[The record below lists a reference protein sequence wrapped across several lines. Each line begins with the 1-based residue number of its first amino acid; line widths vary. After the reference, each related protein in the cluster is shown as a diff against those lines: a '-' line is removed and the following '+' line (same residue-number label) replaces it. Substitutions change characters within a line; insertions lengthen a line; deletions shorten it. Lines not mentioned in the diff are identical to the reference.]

1 MPSAPRPPKKPAVS
15 LEEARR
21 NRFDGDWANYK
32 PPKPTFTGT
41 KALISYSLKELV
53 DYIDWQPFFYTW
65 ELYKRFPDL
74 LNDPEVGETATSLY
88 NDALAMLDKLIKD
101 ERLQAN
107 AILGF
112 WPANSHNE
120 TITLYADDSRTTELC
135 RWNFLRQQMP
145 RKGNNPQ
152 DPKQCH
158 LSLADFVAPVVSGV
172 NDYVGAFV
180 VTSGVGLEAI
190 AAEYDAQNDD
200 YNSILVKALADRLA
214 EAFAER
220 LHQRVRTE
228 FWGYAPS
235 ESLATEELVKATYQ
249 GIRPAPGYPACPVH
263 EEKTTLFK
271 LLEATSVTGVELTES
286 YAMYPAAAVC
296 GYYFSHPQSCYFGVK
311 PMHEASLA
319 ASGI

>member
-1 MPSAPRPPKKPAVS
+1 VS
-15 LEEARR
+15 LEEARK
-21 NRFDGDWANYK
+21 NRFDGGWRTYT
-32 PPKPTFTGT
+32 PPNPCFTGT
-41 KALISYSLKELV
+41 QTLLSYPLAELV

-65 ELYKRFPDL
+65 ELYKRYPEIL
-74 LNDPEVGETATSLY
+74 QDPEVGETATSLY
-88 NDALAMLDKLIKD
+88 NDALAMLSKLTSD
-101 ERLQAN
+101 GRLQAN
-107 AILGF
+107 ATFGF
-112 WPANSHNE
+112 WPANSQDE
-120 TITLYADDSRTTELC
+120 TVVLYTDESRATELC

-145 RKGNNPQ
+145 RGGKDRR

-158 LSLADFVAPVVSGV
+158 LSLADFVAPVDLGV
-172 NDYVGAFV
+172 PDYVGAFV

-190 AAEYDAQNDD
+190 AAEYEAANDD

-228 FWGYAPS
+228 FWGYAS
-235 ESLATEELVKATYQ
+235 DETLAAAELVHETYR

-263 EEKTTLFK
+263 EEKSTLFK
-271 LLEATSVTGVELTES
+271 LLDATNTTEVRLTES

-311 PMHEASLA
+311 PMHENALSPVV
-319 ASGI
+319 